1 VTADEDGIHGCL
13 SAFSSALG
21 LTISS
26 VYEVVVVE
34 SLRVEGTYEFDG
46 TFSCY
51 TWDAVAGT
59 EYKVISP
66 TCWMGFGG
74 VVSLNKSSRHPQGR
88 MQSQLFLA
96 LSLHLIDSS
105 REKMP

>member
-34 SLRVEGTYEFDG
+34 SLRVRWYYEFDG
-46 TFSCY
+46 TFGRY
-51 TWDAVAGT
+51 TWDVAGID
-59 EYKVISP
+59 YKVI
-66 TCWMGFGG
+66 
-74 VVSLNKSSRHPQGR
+74 
-88 MQSQLFLA
+88 LA
-96 LSLHLIDSS
+96 HLLDGLW
-105 REKMP
+105 RGLCL